1 VTPRDRIVAVM
12 KLAEPYVGIVVET
25 APNRAGDGWV
35 SEVRLQIFGDCPPRR
50 TEAVAVGGTAAEA
63 EASLVVVVEEYV
75 VGLIHGLREQEK
87 AAWARA
93 LAATETVRSHA
104 IELRKLK
111 LKVPT

>member
-1 VTPRDRIVAVM
+1 MTPRDRIVAVM

-75 VGLIHGLREQEK
+75 VGLVHGHRAAEK
-87 AAWARA
+87 AARERA
-93 LAATETVRSHA
+93 EGAANTVRWH
-104 IELRKLK
+104 EEGLRKLG
-111 LKVPT
+111 LEVPR